1 MKCWNEKQHFFY
13 WIYNEIPGGGNIPA
27 GFTGLEGFAGFA
39 GTIALSFFSCGLAKT
54 SWLFASPAGGAGKA
68 SIVGLGGGF
77 GVSTVSTFSGF
88 SGGAGFEALA
98 GPIYYN
104 KEMQYYDLQLEYHYG
119 IEY

>member
-27 GFTGLEGFAGFA
+27 GFTGLEGFAGFT

-68 SIVGLGGGF
+68 SIVGLGSGL

-98 GPIYYN
+98 GPIHYN
-104 KEMQYYDLQLEYHYG
+104 KEIQYYDLQLEYHYD